1 MVNAEAYSRKL
12 FELIG
17 EKKKMSCSDLLTTFD
32 KDHRRQQSS
41 TFKILMLRRCKSKI
55 LYSLTLPKM

>member
-17 EKKKMSCSDLLTTFD
+17 EKKKNVLFRFIDN
-32 KDHRRQQSS
+32 
-41 TFKILMLRRCKSKI
+41 I
-55 LYSLTLPKM
+55 